1 MKIIEYL
8 SRLDRRIIYLV
19 LATVVAVPLI
29 VPTVLKV
36 RVMTPVDRLF
46 NAVEAIPKNQILML
60 DFDYDPQTL
69 PEIEPMSVAL
79 LRHAFHRRIRVA
91 ALSLYVQP
99 LGLAKK
105 ALDQVTEEFNSQS
118 TSHEDSIIYGRDY
131 VFLGWQPPPIVPL
144 LGMGTSIVNVYQTD
158 YYGHRTDSLPMM
170 RKVKNFN
177 DVGIL
182 VSLSGATAPLWW
194 VAYSQTRFGVA
205 VGAGITAVSASEFYQ
220 YYQTGQFSGLMI
232 GMKGAAEYEE
242 MVQSRL
248 KISRRRKASEALGSL
263 TAAHLTMIAFIV
275 IGNIGYFVRR
285 RREKGVQK

>member
-1 MKIIEYL
+1 MKVIEYL

-19 LATVVAVPLI
+19 LAIAVMLPLVI
-29 VPTVLKV
+29 PSVQRV
-36 RVMTPVDRLF
+36 RVMTPVAKLF
-46 NAVEAIPKNQILML
+46 DAVEAIPEDQILMV

-69 PEIEPMSVAL
+69 PEMEPMGIAL
-79 LRHAFHRRIRVA
+79 LRHAFQRRIRVA
-91 ALSLYVQP
+91 VLSLYVQP
-99 LGLAKK
+99 LGLAKR
-105 ALDQVTEEFNSQS
+105 ALDQVTEEFNQRA
-118 TSHEDSIIYGRDY
+118 TSRADSIIYGRDY

-144 LGMGTSIVNVYQTD
+144 LGMGISISDVYKND
-158 YYGHRTDSLPMM
+158 YYGYRTDSLPMM
-170 RKVKNFN
+170 RRVRNFN

-242 MVQSRL
+242 LVETTLML
-248 KISRRRKASEALGSL
+248 KDRRKASEALGSL
-263 TAAHLTMIAFIV
+263 TAAHLTMVAFIV
-275 IGNIGYFVRR
+275 IGNIGYFIRR
-285 RREKGVQK
+285 RSRGGSK